1 MKKLGFIVLS
11 LVLVCS
17 INAQKIHRIIFADTN
32 DSKIGEGV
40 QVNVNNFLEFTLDVA
55 SGLGMENACESAKV
69 FTGSSCSKTRLTDC
83 INNFS
88 CGPEDIVIFGY
99 FGHGGRSKDDP
110 SEFPQMCLGSNNP
123 SDFVPLEDVKDAL
136 VRKGARFVFVTGDC
150 CNNYASISKKRGTL
164 AAGGPT
170 TLTSSNSAVM
180 KKLFGLKGSVT
191 SSGCQKGEYSWIN
204 SITGGFFTNGFLEEF
219 ENYLDENPS
228 EPNWNK
234 LFEKVRSNV
243 VAVSRERLKDQG
255 NYVQT
260 PIWKVETG
268 GTPHIDEPKVK
279 IDDGTIRSQLLKLV
293 DKSVEQSI
301 RKGRIPEVK
310 NYFTPNCVI
319 EIYGKGGETLLGVKN
334 VDGYLRTITS
344 SPFLN
349 NFVIQYEEKD
359 ASGKIKLLRVHEIYV
374 KN

>member
-1 MKKLGFIVLS
+1 MLAIMIA
-11 LVLVCS
+11 CS

-32 DSKIGEGV
+32 DSSIGEGV
-40 QVNVNNFLEFTLDVA
+40 QVNVSNFLEFTLDVA

-69 FTGSSCSKTRLTDC
+69 FTGSSCNNSNLRTC
-83 INNFS
+83 ISNFS
-88 CGPEDIVIFGY
+88 CGSEDIVIFGY

-136 VRKGARFVFVTGDC
+136 VRKGAKFVFVTGDC
-150 CNNYASISKKRGTL
+150 CNNYAGIGKKRGTL

-170 TLTSSNSAVM
+170 TLTSNNSVVM
-180 KKLFGLKGSVT
+180 QKLFGIKGSVI

-228 EPNWNK
+228 EPDWNK

-243 VAVSRERLKDQG
+243 VAVSRERLKNQG

-260 PIWKVETG
+260 PIWRVDKIG
-268 GTPHIDEPKVK
+268 SPIIKKPDSPKV
-279 IDDGTIRSQLLKLV
+279 DDGTIRSQLLKLV
-293 DKSVEQSI
+293 DKSMDQTA
-301 RKGRIPEVK
+301 RKGLIPDVK
-310 NYFTPNCVI
+310 NYFTSDCVI

-334 VDGYLRTITS
+334 IDGYLRTITA

-349 NFVIQYEEKD
+349 NFVIQHEEKD

-374 KN
+374 KK